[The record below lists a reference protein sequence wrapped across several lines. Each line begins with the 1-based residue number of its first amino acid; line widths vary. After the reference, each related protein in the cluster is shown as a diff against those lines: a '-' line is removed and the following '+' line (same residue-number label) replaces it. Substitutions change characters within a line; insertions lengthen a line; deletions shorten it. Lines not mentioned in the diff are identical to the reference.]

1 MPRIQRFPIQLRFGD
16 EDSYGHVNN
25 VRFLQYLEDARVQFI
40 HLPLGDAAPDGTDD
54 AVTLAGLIGPGHFTL
69 VARHEIEYAAPLSYR
84 TDPLEVSIWVTA
96 VGGSSFDL
104 GYAVAE
110 PNGSLTYALAASTM
124 ILVNRETG
132 RPSRLTD
139 VHRSALEYWSGEPV
153 AFRRRS
159 DG

>member
-40 HLPLGDAAPDGTDD
+40 HLPLADASPED
-54 AVTLAGLIGPGHFTL
+54 ADPASTLLDLIGPDHFTL
-69 VARHEIEYAAPLSYR
+69 VARHEIEYSAPLNYR
-84 TDPLEVSIWVTA
+84 PAPLEISIWVTG

-104 GYAVAE
+104 GYQIAE
-110 PNGSLTYALAASTM
+110 PDGSVSYALAASTM
-124 ILVNRETG
+124 ILVNRTTG
-132 RPSRLTD
+132 RPTKLSEAQ
-139 VHRSALEYWSGEPV
+139 RSALDHWLGDPV

-159 DG
+159 NG